1 MMENSFYIETYGC
14 TMNKAD
20 SRIMS
25 TLLQESNYI
34 ETTIDNAEFIIINTC
49 GVKQQTENK
58 IKQRLEEL
66 NEIYGELKN
75 KHVII
80 AGCLPHISKSYIN
93 IIENI
98 IPNFAA
104 ILDLNNINEI
114 AQIIK
119 KIKTGKRN
127 LVLYSQA
134 SIDKSQILI
143 DLPKGKLTGILSI
156 SEGCEGN
163 CTYCCVKNARKA
175 LHTYNPESILKN
187 AKHQLNQ
194 GAKQLF
200 LTSQDCSTYHYRNS
214 NLADLIGK
222 INQIPLEFFLRMGM
236 VNPRF
241 LLNEFAQLNT
251 IFSLEKVY
259 QLLHVPIQSGSNRI
273 LEKMNRNYNIEKIRE
288 RIQSLKEE
296 FPLLSIS
303 TDMICGFPEE
313 SEEDFEATMEF
324 IEWLKPDI
332 LNISK
337 FTVRPGTKAKY
348 MKQVDSR
355 EIKERSIRLSK
366 LFRNSLTDMNQNWKG
381 WEGKILIL
389 HEGSNE
395 NQAFGRN
402 FAYKNVFL
410 DDYSGSYGS
419 FVKVRIHDVDG
430 FNLFAR
436 QI

>member
-25 TLLQESNYI
+25 TLLKESNYT
-34 ETTIDNAEFIIINTC
+34 ETSIDKAEFIIINTC

-58 IKQRLEEL
+58 IKQRLEEIHV
-66 NEIYGELKN
+66 NYTESQN

-80 AGCLPHISKSYIN
+80 TGCLPHISKNYIE
-93 IIENI
+93 ILKKI
-98 IPNFAA
+98 IPSYAA
-104 ILDLNNINEI
+104 IIDLDNINEI
-114 AQIIK
+114 VQILK
-119 KIKTGKRN
+119 KVKKEKNNFI
-127 LVLYSQA
+127 LYSQE
-134 SIDKSQILI
+134 SIDKSKILI

-175 LHTYNPESILKN
+175 LHTYNPVSILKN

-194 GAKQLF
+194 GAKQLC
-200 LTSQDCSTYHYRNS
+200 LTSQDCSTYRHENS
-214 NLADLIGK
+214 NLADLIRK
-222 INQIPLEFFLRMGM
+222 IHQIPTEFFLRMGM
-236 VNPRF
+236 LNPKF
-241 LLNEFAQLNT
+241 LLDEFDQLIS

-259 QLLHVPIQSGSNRI
+259 KLLHIPIQSGSNRV
-273 LEKMNRNYNIEKIRE
+273 LQKMNRNYKIEKIRTK
-288 RIQSLKEE
+288 IQSLREK
-296 FPLLSIS
+296 FPSLSIS
-303 TDMICGFPEE
+303 TDIICGFPEE
-313 SEEDFEATMEF
+313 SERDFEETMEF
-324 IEWLKPDI
+324 IEWLKPGI

-366 LFRNSLTDMNQNWKG
+366 LFRDYLIDINQKWIGWK
-381 WEGKILIL
+381 GKILIL
-389 HEGSNE
+389 HEGNNE

-410 DDYSGSYGS
+410 DDYSGSFGS
-419 FVKVRIHDVDG
+419 FAEGRIYDVDG
-430 FNLFAR
+430 FNLFAHL
-436 QI
+436 I